1 MGHRRRR
8 LCGRGRRLAGFAGA
22 GCTVESVV
30 GMSVDAAAGV
40 RVVAKGDRDDDR
52 DHDRDEDEGAATWN
66 ASTEVDHLLW
76 YRAAL
81 SGRSPRRR
89 CMRAPNRRGDRSKRS
104 SEVGADAAAAQI
116 VAVEGLG
123 DHAPD
128 NWEVVSEFEGVQMT
142 AQHVAAIDDPDAVE
156 RGDDDVPEML
166 ELVRE
171 TDPGPF
177 LKRTI
182 ELGRYLE
189 IRRGGELVAMAGER
203 LHFEGW
209 REVSVVCTA
218 PSHRGQ
224 GLASRLVSALVSGIH
239 ERSERAFLNVL
250 STNTDAIRLYEQL
263 GFCVRGA
270 GR

>member
-1 MGHRRRR
+1 MDVAPF
-8 LCGRGRRLAGFAGA
+8 LAVPREPSAQDWL
-22 GCTVESVV
+22 
-30 GMSVDAAAGV
+30 DAAELV
-40 RVVAKGDRDDDR
+40 
-52 DHDRDEDEGAATWN
+52 
-66 ASTEVDHLLW
+66 
-76 YRAAL
+76 
-81 SGRSPRRR
+81 P
-89 CMRAPNRRGDRSKRS
+89 
-104 SEVGADAAAAQI
+104 VGSI

-156 RGDDDVPEML
+156 LGDDDVPEML

-263 GFCVRGA
+263 GFYVRGSGTLSVIA
-270 GR
+270 PRAASPRR